1 MAIERVGILV
11 SSNDSFGDE
20 DDLDFYSEDPNDCT
34 LGTTKFHVT
43 GLTPST
49 MYEVLPYFVQD
60 GETIKG
66 DNTEKFETTAE

>member
-1 MAIERVGILV
+1 MAITKVGVLV
-11 SSNDSFGDE
+11 SSNSTFGDE
-20 DDLDFYSEDPNDCT
+20 DDLDFYSEDPNDCK

-49 MYEVLPYFVQD
+49 LYETQAYFVQD

-66 DNTEKFETTAE
+66 DNTEKFETLAE